1 MQEYIFKKS
10 TPGAIPKILLPI
22 LEEIQL
28 PESKVLLC
36 IPFDRDEHGMSRD
49 CYLIYENSEIKK
61 LHLVCGIVTVTKEK
75 RKTVRSFTLISHN
88 SFALENISSVYVGE
102 NVSSLYLAAEGQNGI
117 FILSNST
124 LTRRNEMNSAAEYLN
139 SIIKTGGFTPSPD
152 SEEEELF
159 CPKCGERYADPDNKI
174 CTNCMD
180 RKKTLA
186 RTMELMKKYKGKV
199 AAVIGMLILTGAIS
213 VITPYFSSGF
223 LYDKVLEDT
232 GSEFYGQI
240 TLVLSIVIGMKLLST
255 IVSVFHNIVTSK
267 IAAELVYDLKKIIFS
282 SIQRLSV
289 GFFTS
294 RKTGGLMTQVSGD
307 ANTIYWFF
315 CDAVPYFTVNIVQII
330 AVAIIMFIMNPLL
343 AALSLITFPLA
354 FLAVTVLFKN
364 MKKYPNRSFSRRRS
378 MNSSLSDVLNGIRV
392 VKAFAKEDSETEKF
406 DYKSK
411 ASAAA
416 DKKAKDFSS
425 VAFPG
430 VNFLL
435 YISNI
440 IVWGVGG
447 YMVIKGQFSMTYG
460 ILTTFITYMNMVYSP
475 MFSLVNMVSQASDS
489 MNAMGRLV
497 EIMDAKPDVVES
509 QNPITIEN
517 FKGEVE
523 FRNVSFGYDV
533 AKTVLKNVSFKVE
546 AGQALGI
553 VGHTGAGK
561 STIANLIIRLYD
573 TTEGGIYIDGINVKD
588 ISLKQLHE
596 NTAIVSQETYLFIGT
611 IYENIAYACPG
622 ASPEDVIYAAKIAGA
637 HEFISKLPE
646 GYETKIGFG
655 YMNLSGGERQRISI
669 ARALLK
675 NPKILILD
683 EATAAMDTETERNIQ
698 AALTRLTEGRTTIMI
713 AHRLSTLRDVDSL
726 IVIEDGKLA
735 EEGSHDKLIREKGI
749 YYTLYR
755 LQLAAM
761 RNIAIEE

>member
-1 MQEYIFKKS
+1 MQEYIYKKS
-10 TPGAIPKILLPI
+10 DPAILPKVIL
-22 LEEIQL
+22 
-28 PESKVLLC
+28 KVLDEKGIDIGKLSLC
-36 IPFDRDEHGMSRD
+36 IPFDRDENGMSRD
-49 CYLIYENSEIKK
+49 VYLLCDGDGIYLLSGFVAVEKEGKKSTRKFVETSYRCYSLKDYKN
-61 LHLVCGIVTVTKEK
+61 
-75 RKTVRSFTLISHN
+75 F
-88 SFALENISSVYVGE
+88 YVGE
-102 NVSSLYLAAEGQNGI
+102 NVSSLYLAAESENGI
-117 FILSNST
+117 TILSNST
-124 LTRRNEMNSAAEYLN
+124 MTRRREMNSAKQYLT
-139 SIIKTGGFTPSPD
+139 SILESGTFTPMD
-152 SEEEELF
+152 ESEEEQLF
-159 CPKCGERYADPDNKI
+159 CPKCGNRYADPDSKI

-180 RKKTLA
+180 RKKTLE
-186 RTMELMKKYKGKV
+186 RTMELMKKYKKKI

-240 TLVLSIVIGMKLLST
+240 TLVLSIVIGMKLIST

-307 ANTIYWFF
+307 SNTIYWFF
-315 CDAVPYFTVNIVQII
+315 CDAVPYFTVNIAQII
-330 AVAIIMFIMNPLL
+330 AVAVIMFIMNPLL
-343 AALSLITFPLA
+343 AALSLITFPFA
-354 FLAVTVLFKN
+354 FLSVSVLYKSMRKFH
-364 MKKYPNRSFSRRRS
+364 NRSFSKRRS

-392 VKAFAKEDSETEKF
+392 VKAFAKEDDETSKF
-406 DYKSK
+406 DYKSR
-411 ASAAA
+411 ASAMA
-416 DKKAKDFSS
+416 DKKARDFGS

-430 VNFLL
+430 VNFIL

-447 YMVIKGQFSMTYG
+447 YMVIKGQYNMTYG

-509 QNPITIEN
+509 PNPVVIEN
-517 FKGEVE
+517 FKGQVE

-533 AKTVLKNVSFKVE
+533 GKTVLKNVSFKVE
-546 AGQALGI
+546 EGKALGI

-561 STIANLIIRLYD
+561 STIANLLIRLYD
-573 TTEGGIYIDGINVKD
+573 TNEGGIYVDGVNVRD

-611 IYENIAYACPG
+611 IYENIAYACPN

-698 AALTRLTEGRTTIMI
+698 TALSKLTKGRTTIMI

-735 EEGSHDKLIREKGI
+735 EEGSHEKLIREKGI
-749 YYTLYR
+749 YYTLYC

>member
-1 MQEYIFKKS
+1 MQEYRYKKS
-10 TPGAIPKILLPI
+10 DPKILPRILLPI
-22 LEEIQL
+22 LQQL
-28 PESKVLLC
+28 NIELDTIELC
-36 IPFDRDEHGMSRD
+36 IPFDRDENGMFRD
-49 CYLIYENSEIKK
+49 FYIVYDNQNIHLI
-61 LHLVCGIVTVTKEK
+61 CGIVTLSKEK
-75 RKTVRSFTLISHN
+75 KKRAQRSFSLISHK
-88 SFALENISSVYVGE
+88 SLPFDSLSKFEVGE
-102 NVSSLYLAAEGQNGI
+102 NVSSLYLSAESNQGTV
-117 FILSNST
+117 ILANSS
-124 LTRRNEMNSAAEYLN
+124 LTRRPEMDSASQYLN
-139 SIIKTGGFTPSPD
+139 SIKNTGSFSPLPEC
-152 SEEEELF
+152 EEDELF
-159 CPKCGERYADPDNKI
+159 CPKCGERYADSDNKI

-186 RTMELMKKYKGKV
+186 RTMELMKKYKGKI
-199 AAVIGMLILTGAIS
+199 ASVILMLILTGAIS
-213 VITPYFSSGF
+213 VITPLFSSGF
-223 LYDKVLEDT
+223 LYDKVLENT

-240 TLVLSIVIGMKLLST
+240 TLVLTIVIGMRLLSA

-307 ANTIYWFF
+307 ATTIYWFF
-315 CDAVPYFTVNIVQII
+315 CDAVPYFTVNIVQIL
-330 AVAIIMFIMNPLL
+330 AVSIIMFVMNPLL
-343 AALSLITFPLA
+343 AALSLITFPIA
-354 FLAVTVLFKN
+354 FLSVTVLFRS
-364 MKKYPNRSFSRRRS
+364 MKKYHNRSFSRRRS
-378 MNSSLSDVLNGIRV
+378 MNSALSDVLNGIRV
-392 VKAFAKEDSETEKF
+392 VKAFAKEDSETQKF

-411 ASAAA
+411 ASAYA
-416 DKKAKDFSS
+416 DKKSKDFSS

-440 IVWGVGG
+440 VVWGVGG
-447 YMVIKGQFSMTYG
+447 YMVIKGQFNMTYG

-509 QNPITIEN
+509 SNPITIES

-533 AKTVLKNVSFKVE
+533 GKTVLKDVSFKVNE
-546 AGQALGI
+546 GQSLGI

-561 STIANLIIRLYD
+561 STIANLLIRLYD
-573 TTEGGIYIDGINVKD
+573 TNEGGIYIDGVNVKD

-611 IYENIAYACPG
+611 IYENIAYACPN
-622 ASPEDVIYAAKIAGA
+622 ASPEDVIFAAKIAGA

-698 AALTRLTEGRTTIMI
+698 AALTRLTKGRTTIMI